1 MGSGYF
7 KTVKE
12 PLGLMKEVNQ
22 KPTVIW
28 HFQKKFESHNYTV
41 SDFFITMVINYDTR
55 FHTLDGF
62 GAVSYTYLPFHAI
75 YYLLSTSS
83 DLSSWG
89 N

>member
-1 MGSGYF
+1 
-7 KTVKE
+7 
-12 PLGLMKEVNQ
+12 
-22 KPTVIW
+22 
-28 HFQKKFESHNYTV
+28 
-41 SDFFITMVINYDTR
+41 MVINYDTR

-62 GAVSYTYLPFHAI
+62 GAVSYTYLPFNAI